1 MIQAGM
7 VESVEFAK
15 YIISR
20 VKTRNE
26 TGKPPI
32 ELGGTKLQKLIY
44 ICDGCLLALGE
55 NLIGENARAWK
66 YGPVYPKVNT
76 WLSKN
81 PGIEDIGEP
90 CSPETLSRIE
100 SIEAAVLIDKII
112 EEYGSRTAQA
122 LSAWT
127 HEDGSPW
134 KKALEAGQGKMNS
147 PIDKNDMRDY
157 FAHTL
162 LEVPADEMPPLT
174 RQRKEELAAIL
185 EEAGAR
191 GEIDLSEYR

>member
-1 MIQAGM
+1 M

-20 VKTRNE
+20 IKARNE

-55 NLIGENARAWK
+55 NFIRENARAWK
-66 YGPVYPKVNT
+66 CGPVYPKVNK
-76 WLSKN
+76 WLSNN

-90 CSPETLSRIE
+90 CSPETLSQIE
-100 SIEAAVLIDKII
+100 GIEAAALIDKII
-112 EEYGSRTAQA
+112 EDYGSRTAQA

-127 HEDGSPW
+127 HEEGSPW
-134 KKALEAGQGKMNS
+134 KEALEKGQGKMNS
-147 PIDKNDMRDY
+147 PIDKNAMRDY

-162 LEVPADEMPPLT
+162 LEVPAEEIPPLT
-174 RQRKEELAAIL
+174 QQRKEELAAIL